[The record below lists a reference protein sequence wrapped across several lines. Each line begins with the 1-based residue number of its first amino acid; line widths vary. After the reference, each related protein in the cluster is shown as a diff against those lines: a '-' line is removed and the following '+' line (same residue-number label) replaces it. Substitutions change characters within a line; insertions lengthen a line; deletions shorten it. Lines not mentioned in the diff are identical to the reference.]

1 MADAE
6 ARQELRRLVESAAG
20 RLLDAGLSWDE
31 VVAVIRGRLG
41 PVDPE
46 PPEQLFGVPVGGQLR
61 LRDGQVWR
69 RDPDGPGGA
78 TRGTLLPAEAG
89 RPEPAPVWRAEVD
102 EAVEKLV
109 VGEDAEQRLFRA
121 ALGLPDDGRPYWPLP
136 GGGWTPLSPDE
147 RYARDV
153 DPTAPPH
160 DLAPLLP
167 AEDFLRGAA
176 GVDEPGEPPVG
187 SVVTDTRTRVCWRDE
202 DGWHRAGT
210 EQALT
215 WRDVCQAVGGAA
227 DPTPRP
233 GQPTIV
239 SQPPQ
244 RAQGPTVVRPAG
256 SLELPMQVPVLDGDG
271 QALLGPNGQPLMR
284 TETETVTFAEV
295 VPAGGQP

>member
-31 VVAVIRGRLG
+31 VVAVIRGRLAGASAPEAAARPSGHQRVGWVPVIRLKAGG
-41 PVDPE
+41 P
-46 PPEQLFGVPVGGQLR
+46 PPPGVHADHELAVAEAARDLADSAGVPQHLVEPLR
-61 LRDGQVWR
+61 
-69 RDPDGPGGA
+69 
-78 TRGTLLPAEAG
+78 
-89 RPEPAPVWRAEVD
+89 
-102 EAVEKLV
+102 
-109 VGEDAEQRLFRA
+109 
-121 ALGLPDDGRPYWPLP
+121 GLPLGQAHP
-136 GGGWTPLSPDE
+136 
-147 RYARDV
+147 
-153 DPTAPPH
+153 
-160 DLAPLLP
+160 
-167 AEDFLRGAA
+167 
-176 GVDEPGEPPVG
+176 VDEPGEPPVG
-187 SVVTDTRTRVCWRDE
+187 SVVTDTRTRVCWRD
-202 DGWHRAGT
+202 DAGWHRAGA

-227 DPTPRP
+227 DPTARP
-233 GQPTIV
+233 GQPTVV